1 MWQVFYVVERGR
13 RSPPVKGIISTM
25 THYRNPKKKIIIII
39 IQDIM
44 YRFCFVFFFFHSK
57 PCQLIMKGKRIC
69 DEMQFEENKIEHLQE
84 IIPSCGKSPSFSH
97 KKCGPLFGTHGRTHH
112 PYHRRRTLLIE
123 VNNFSTLEWDRKFSI
138 P

>member
-1 MWQVFYVVERGR
+1 MTSFLCCWERKEVSSR
-13 RSPPVKGIISTM
+13 KRNNFNYDTLWESKIII
-25 THYRNPKKKIIIII
+25 IIIII

-44 YRFCFVFFFFHSK
+44 YRFCFFFFFHSK

-69 DEMQFEENKIEHLQE
+69 DKMQFEENKIEHLQE
-84 IIPSCGKSPSFSH
+84 IIPSCGRSPPFSH